1 MVDARLDGSMR
12 DLTTRPGAF
21 APKGFRMTL
30 PDVVATIEDV
40 RARVRAWRRAGER
53 VALVPTMG
61 ALHDGHLALARRGRE
76 EADRVVVSIFVNP
89 KQFAPHED
97 FSKYPRAAARDRELL
112 TGLAELVFAPT
123 PDTMYPDGFCSAVS
137 VTGPSQGFE
146 GAIRPGHFD
155 GVATVVSKLFIQVE
169 PDLAVFGEKD
179 WQQLQVVRRMVRDLD
194 MPLAI
199 VGHPTIRDEH
209 GLALSSRNTY
219 LSAEER
225 ATARRLNGILREAAA
240 SLGPDGWG
248 ERLERASADVVSA
261 GLGPVDYLA
270 AVDAET
276 MEPRAGVVPGRPAR
290 LVAAV
295 RLGPVRLLDNFPV
308 PD

>member
-1 MVDARLDGSMR
+1 
-12 DLTTRPGAF
+12 
-21 APKGFRMTL
+21 MTL
-30 PDVVATIEDV
+30 PDVVATVEDM
-40 RARVRAWRRAGER
+40 RARVRAWRRGGER

-61 ALHDGHLALARRGRE
+61 ALHEGHLALARRGRE

-112 TGLAELVFAPT
+112 GGLADVVFSPT
-123 PDTMYPDGFCSAVS
+123 PETMYPAGFCSTLS
-137 VTGPSQGFE
+137 VTGPSAGFE
-146 GAIRPGHFD
+146 GAMRPGHFD
-155 GVATVVSKLFIQVE
+155 GVATVVAKLFIQVE
-169 PDLAVFGEKD
+169 PDVAIFGEKD
-179 WQQLQVVRRMVRDLD
+179 WQQLQVVRRMARDLD
-194 MPLAI
+194 LPLTV
-199 VGHPTIRDEH
+199 VGHPTVRDEH
-209 GLALSSRNTY
+209 GLALSSRNAY
-219 LSAEER
+219 LSAEEVER
-225 ATARRLNGILREAAA
+225 ARRLNAILRDAAA
-240 SLGPDGWG
+240 SLGPGGWG
-248 ERLERASADVVSA
+248 AKLKDAEAKILAA

-276 MEPRAGVVPGRPAR
+276 LEPREGAERGRPAR